1 MPHGLPVPKSLQ
13 ARAGI
18 AHPLRLQQRCGQ
30 QKRIQVARRR
40 RVFPRHLPLP
50 CVPAVEKSRLG
61 PMGGSSD
68 LNERTVGSATAIRR
82 ACDLDPA
89 RADPVC
95 GSSKE
100 STQHILCRSDR
111 PARGCRHSGHLG
123 QVVRHH
129 GEAPS
134 ALRSK
139 EKTPA
144 RRPGLG
150 IGARGQAIFQCYNQN
165 PALCI
170 LPLEYDRQM
179 ASVATRRP
187 CLEKAALQCF
197 PTGLTQAVQPAVACR
212 TSLDGLRP
220 PTPVYMAGS
229 VPAACPRDNLQ

>member
-18 AHPLRLQQRCGQ
+18 AHPLCLQQRCGQ

-40 RVFPRHLPLP
+40 RVCPPPFAAPVRS
-50 CVPAVEKSRLG
+50 CSRKEQAWSD
-61 PMGGSSD
+61 GGSSA

-123 QVVRHH
+123 QVLRHH

-144 RRPGLG
+144 RREAGAWNWRQGSSHLSVLQPEPSALHLAFG
-150 IGARGQAIFQCYNQN
+150 I
-165 PALCI
+165 
-170 LPLEYDRQM
+170 
-179 ASVATRRP
+179 
-187 CLEKAALQCF
+187 
-197 PTGLTQAVQPAVACR
+197 
-212 TSLDGLRP
+212 
-220 PTPVYMAGS
+220 
-229 VPAACPRDNLQ
+229 

>member
-1 MPHGLPVPKSLQ
+1 MASQCQRASRLGQASRTRFAYSSAAASRNGFKSPGGGGS
-13 ARAGI
+13 A
-18 AHPLRLQQRCGQ
+18 
-30 QKRIQVARRR
+30 
-40 RVFPRHLPLP
+40 PRHLPLP

-123 QVVRHH
+123 QVLRHH